1 VYTQTYT
8 RLIAFLE
15 KYGEKGLIVLKTA
28 FDLSQDPHIDHRLGD
43 FSFKHLVLKLT
54 SIGFNYNPVN
64 LLRILEK
71 EYGIIEKSYSSSN
84 QTWWRF
90 VDIEAVRRVLS
101 EYYNTPFEDPAI
113 KALHIKYKS
122 LEPKTRLDWLK
133 RLLAKDKLTS
143 ADKELFKNFVFTELD
158 KITQLISEMEKYEEV
173 FKGEIA
179 ILKELLHLADLVS
192 SRIEKPH
199 ATSTAHT
206 AYLRALVQSRVSR
219 EHVGDDEDLNG

>member
-1 VYTQTYT
+1 MYTQTYT

-101 EYYNTPFEDPAI
+101 EYYNTP
-113 KALHIKYKS
+113 
-122 LEPKTRLDWLK
+122 
-133 RLLAKDKLTS
+133 
-143 ADKELFKNFVFTELD
+143 
-158 KITQLISEMEKYEEV
+158 
-173 FKGEIA
+173 
-179 ILKELLHLADLVS
+179 
-192 SRIEKPH
+192 
-199 ATSTAHT
+199 
-206 AYLRALVQSRVSR
+206 
-219 EHVGDDEDLNG
+219 